1 MAAKLDTVVKQ
12 QSAGLE
18 QFVSGYR
25 LLPGVF
31 DEMMDSNGRVRAHW
45 QPFLSML
52 ATLGSDEINRRFA
65 AADRYLRDSG
75 VFYRVYEDA
84 AGIERPW
91 PLSHVPLIIEPNE
104 WQQLEAGLIQ
114 RAELLEAVLADA
126 YGSAS
131 LTGEGRLPA
140 ALIAGNP
147 EFLRPLVGVAPP
159 GGAHLRFYAVDV
171 GRGADGRWW
180 VLNDRAQAPSGAGY
194 AIENRL
200 ALSRGIPDI
209 YRTARVE
216 RVAPFFQAFQ
226 AELFALNRQDD
237 ARTCL
242 LTPGPMNETYFEHAY
257 LARYLG
263 LLLVDGEDLIV
274 RDDGV
279 FIRTV
284 SGLRRTEVLLRRID
298 ADFADPLELNAASR
312 LGVAGLLQAVRDGK
326 IVIVNSLGAGLIEA
340 RAMLAFL
347 PALAPTVLG
356 AELKMPNVA
365 TWWLGRVDV
374 REELLDKLDSM
385 VIAAAFTESF
395 ADGRLGNEIFGAELD
410 DAQRHKLIELIRDR
424 GVDYVAQEAVTLSS
438 MPVWREGRLRPRPF
452 TLRLFLAKVGERW
465 QVMPGGFVR
474 IAENADARAMSLQRG
489 AATADAWVLTHG
501 PVGETTLLPTAERM
515 QVQRATGL
523 LPSRAA
529 DNLFWV
535 GRYVERAEAT
545 LRLVRAM
552 INRSAEADDAA
563 ALVIASIGGFLGAWN
578 AVATP
583 TLPFPLG
590 GEGREGAAMAA
601 FTARAVLTRGDPEG
615 SLPHLTRAARSAAS
629 VIRDRFSPDAWRAI
643 NDLATM
649 IATPLPMGPSESTIA
664 ERVEAALRIISSLS
678 GLAQENM
685 TQLAGWRF
693 LELGR
698 RIERA
703 LLTCRLVRTFA
714 AKGAPDGS
722 LDVLLELADSQI
734 SYRQRYVMIAAL
746 APVIDLV
753 MLDPNN
759 PRSVVFQLDRIE
771 THLGALPRRNSTGRL
786 SPVQQIAASIATR
799 LRTADAAKIDD
810 DLIFDIEQSLMKL
823 SDAISAAYLTNNERS
838 DSMWEALA

>member
-1 MAAKLDTVVKQ
+1 MSAQLDSVVEPQ
-12 QSAGLE
+12 DPALQR
-18 QFVSGYR
+18 FVAGYR
-25 LLPGVF
+25 PLPGVF
-31 DEMMDSNGRVRAHW
+31 DEMMDAEGRVRAHW
-45 QPFLSML
+45 HPFLSML
-52 ATLGSDEINRRFA
+52 AALGGEEINRRFA

-84 AGIERPW
+84 SGVERPW
-91 PLSHVPLIIEPNE
+91 PLSHIPLLIEPSE
-104 WQQLEAGLIQ
+104 WRELEAGLTQ

-126 YGSAS
+126 YGPAT
-131 LTGEGRLPA
+131 LTGEGRVPA

-180 VLNDRAQAPSGAGY
+180 VLSDRAQAPSGAGF

-200 ALSRGIPDI
+200 ALSRAIPDI

-237 ARTCL
+237 ARNCL

-284 SGLRRTEVLLRRID
+284 AGLRRTEVLLRRID
-298 ADFADPLELNAASR
+298 ADFADPLELNAASH
-312 LGVAGLLQAVRDGK
+312 LGVAGLIQAVRDGK
-326 IVIVNSLGAGLIEA
+326 VVIINSLGAGLVEA

-356 AELKMPNVA
+356 ADLKMPNVA
-365 TWWLGRVDV
+365 TWWLGRPDV
-374 REELLDKLDSM
+374 RKDMIEKLDQM
-385 VIAAAFTESF
+385 VIAAAFTESMAGVRF
-395 ADGRLGNEIFGAELD
+395 SGEVLGAKLE
-410 DAQRHKLIELIRDR
+410 DAQRRELIRCIGDR
-424 GVDYVAQEAVTLSS
+424 GVDFVVQEAVSLSS
-438 MPVWREGRLRPRPF
+438 MPVWRDGRLQPRPF
-452 TLRLFLAKVGERW
+452 TLRLFLAKIGERW

-474 IAENADARAMSLQRG
+474 IAEHGDARAVSLQRG
-489 AATADAWVLTHG
+489 AATADAWVLTYG
-501 PVGETTLLPTAERM
+501 PVGETTLLPNPERM
-515 QVQRATGL
+515 PVQRAAGL

-552 INRSAEADDAA
+552 INRIAEADDAA
-563 ALVIASIGGFLGAWN
+563 APVIASIGALLRTWN
-578 AVATP
+578 AIPANTSQASPVFLAH
-583 TLPFPLG
+583 
-590 GEGREGAAMAA
+590 
-601 FTARAVLTRGDPEG
+601 AVLAGADLDG
-615 SLPHLTRAARSAAS
+615 SLPDLVGAARSAAS
-629 VIRDRFSPDAWRAI
+629 VIRDRFSPDAWGAL
-643 NDLATM
+643 NDLASL
-649 IATPLPMGPSESTIA
+649 IGAALPIGVSETAIT
-664 ERVEAALRIISSLS
+664 ERVEAGLRIIAALS

-685 TQLAGWRF
+685 TQRAGWRF

-703 LLTCRLVRTFA
+703 LVTCRLVRAFA
-714 AKGAPDGS
+714 QTGAVDGG

-734 SYRQRYVMIAAL
+734 TYRQRYLMVAAL

-753 MLDPNN
+753 MLDPAN
-759 PRSVVFQLDRIE
+759 PRSTVFQLDRIE
-771 THLGALPRRNSTGRL
+771 THLAALPKRSSGGRL
-786 SPVQQIAASIATR
+786 SPVQQIAVAIAAR
-799 LRTADAAKIDD
+799 LRTADAAAIDD
-810 DLIFDIEQSLMKL
+810 ALLLEVEQALMKL
-823 SDAISAAYLTNNERS
+823 SDAIGDAYLTSNERS
-838 DSMWEALA
+838 DFEWEALA